1 MNQQQSTTAPSW
13 ANASLQPGQQY
24 TAQQLWGQK
33 AREVHSQGPDMEEVL
48 AAKMKEVLAAKQRE
62 REALVFPFK
71 PPTEGSP
78 GSFTFQPMSGG
89 PSPFGG
95 DDSFTPLGGSMAAP
109 SVFPVP
115 TGSYSIPLQAQGAD
129 HQVLRLLLSQAR
141 QSVQDA
147 NNHLL
152 AIETLLASQSK

>member
-33 AREVHSQGPDMEEVL
+33 VREVHSQGPD
-48 AAKMKEVLAAKQRE
+48 MKEVLAAKQRE

-89 PSPFGG
+89 PSSFGG